1 MSSQGNSYIPK
12 SIRLHHC
19 LLALKTRQHLMVPTF
34 FLPIFPLLL
43 KSVVTMPGLG
53 HCSGFEL
60 TSCLDANLL
69 KFIHK
74 SAALVPCYGGVG
86 SLIHPFL
93 AVILH
98 WCNLSV
104 TLWFSIGNVADV
116 AWEVRCP
123 PGMYILGNYI
133 STGREEY
140 TLHLHYS
147 KCDKKEIHPSDF
159 LEYLHINISVSENKN
174 WILDGSN
181 FFFFIL

>member
-74 SAALVPCYGGVG
+74 SAAFVPCYGGVG

-104 TLWFSIGNVADV
+104 TLWFSICLCCCECGLGSQVSPWNVYT
-116 AWEVRCP
+116 WELYKHRQRRI
-123 PGMYILGNYI
+123 Y
-133 STGREEY
+133 STFA
-140 TLHLHYS
+140 LQQM
-147 KCDKKEIHPSDF
+147 
-159 LEYLHINISVSENKN
+159 
-174 WILDGSN
+174 
-181 FFFFIL
+181 